1 MPTRDEIIDVYGPQL
16 GELAWHSLHVDSR
29 IAAMSEQHAASILR
43 AAGVASGASAAPP
56 RILEVGAYAHYGA
69 HRAAAVLG
77 GVSVAHDVSPTSLL
91 VGRQG
96 AREAGIAAEPTLVAG
111 DFHDLPFET
120 GSFDVVFCASSIHHT
135 FRPRRVLRE
144 MMRVLRPG
152 GVLQL
157 ENEPIGRALCFYGFR
172 GNRAEAFTPFEAEL
186 ARRGTLFT
194 FASPFPGSRPEA
206 MFGMIENERIPL
218 DMVLGVLAEA
228 GDLQWLELRPQRA
241 EFEQRV
247 LALPCDDDLEAGLA
261 GLLLSEAEAVRPLL
275 TEADRLLGARLPT
288 ADDVWRLS
296 YLMAPELR
304 RLSRLNGR
312 EAEHQ
317 AARLFGAGLQATV
330 VKRGSAAPSAE
341 MFRRRLAAQGG
352 VLNDLPSLPGVAL
365 QLMSRALPAIEDAD
379 LPTLETVYPAGE
391 WEPFRED
398 NGLLSMLNLQPS
410 SRIVL
415 PRLASDAMLLLRFYA
430 VATEAPYRIVL
441 CDAEGGTVASV
452 LVVQSESLLLRE
464 IVPGGAQAVLLAT
477 RALDGVPLTLP
488 RHIRLGIGR
497 LIPVTVSELAAA
509 AA

>member
-43 AAGVASGASAAPP
+43 AADVARSPSGAP

-69 HRAAAVLG
+69 HRAAATLG

-96 AREAGIAAEPTLVAG
+96 AREAGIDAEPTLVAG
-111 DFHDLPFET
+111 DFHDLPFAT
-120 GSFDVVFCASSIHHT
+120 GSFDIVFCASSVHHT

-172 GNRAEAFTPFEAEL
+172 GNRTEAFTPFEAEL
-186 ARRGTLFT
+186 ARRGTLLT

-206 MFGMIENERIPL
+206 VFGMIENERIPL
-218 DMVLGVLAEA
+218 DMVLGALAEA
-228 GDLQWLELRPQRA
+228 GDLHWLELRPQRA

-247 LALPCDDDLEAGLA
+247 LSLSHDDDLEASLA
-261 GLLLSEAEAVRPLL
+261 ALLLAEAEAVRPLL
-275 TEADRLLGARLPT
+275 TETDRLLGARLPSG
-288 ADDVWRLS
+288 DDVWRLS

-304 RLSRLNGR
+304 RLTGLDGR
-312 EAEHQ
+312 EAEYQ
-317 AARLFGAGLQATV
+317 TARLFGAGLQATV
-330 VKRGSAAPSAE
+330 IKRGSAATSKE
-341 MFRRRLAAQGG
+341 MFRRRPEAQGS

-365 QLMSRALPAIEDAD
+365 QLMSRALPAIEAAD
-379 LPTLETVYPAGE
+379 LPALEAVYPAGE
-391 WEPFRED
+391 WEPYRED

-415 PRLASDAMLLLRFYA
+415 PRLASDAMLLLRFYV
-430 VATEAPYRIVL
+430 VATEAPYRVVL
-441 CDAEGGTVASV
+441 CNAEGSTVASV

-464 IVPGGAQAVLLAT
+464 IVPAGSQVVLLAT
-477 RALDGVPLTLP
+477 RTLDEAPLTLP

-497 LIPVTVSELAAA
+497 LIPVTVSGQAAA
-509 AA
+509 A